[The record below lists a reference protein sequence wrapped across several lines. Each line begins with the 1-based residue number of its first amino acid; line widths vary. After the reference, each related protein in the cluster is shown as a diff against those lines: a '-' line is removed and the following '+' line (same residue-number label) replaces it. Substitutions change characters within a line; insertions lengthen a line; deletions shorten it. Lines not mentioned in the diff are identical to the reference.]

1 MELDSFIKVGLVAG
15 IIGILQ
21 GIKALDTKGKLAGGF
36 YILAAMCLGFLSGFI
51 VTPYAEPFI
60 TWLQSVGVSGVT
72 YAGAASILYQT
83 GKLTLSKPAE
93 GAPKII
99 NK

>member
-1 MELDSFIKVGLVAG
+1 MELESFVKVGLVAG

-21 GIKALDTKGKLAGGF
+21 GVKALDTKNKLASGF
-36 YILAAMCLGFLSGFI
+36 YILAAMFLGFLSGFV
-51 VTPYAEPFI
+51 VTPYVTPFI
-60 TWLQSVGVSGVT
+60 LWIQDVIVSGIT

-83 GKLTLSKPAE
+83 GKLTLSKPVE
-93 GAPKII
+93 GETKII